1 MNFAEALK
9 EQSNFGR
16 TENGAV
22 KHLTTKSDVLDMFA
36 FGGAYRSRSIE
47 DKITLFKN
55 AYYEDK
61 ELALK
66 CLFYLRDCRG
76 GQGEREFFK
85 ACYTWLAKNDIKVA
99 KYNLKFIPTYGRWDD
114 LYCLVGT
121 PLEKDMFAFMKEVFT
136 VDMESKTPSLLGK
149 WLKSENASSK
159 ESYKLAKKTREAFGL
174 TERQYRKSLT
184 TLRKRIKIVESLMS
198 QGRWDEI
205 QFDKL
210 PSKAGFIYRN
220 AFARNDYTKER
231 YKKFMESKTTKVNSG
246 TLYPYEIVN
255 KAMNLR
261 WYLANKEVEINT
273 INKYWENLPDY
284 TEGRNSNTLCV
295 VDTSGSMT
303 VNLPGS
309 TSNCRDVA
317 VSLGIYFAEKLE
329 GEFQNMFITFSQN
342 PHVHT
347 FKGKTLVEKVSSID
361 MSDWGM
367 NTNIEKVFDLLL
379 NIAIKNNTKSADL
392 PERILIISDME
403 FDEAVDEGSYWD
415 SGKNNQRAL
424 LKTQTLME
432 SMRSKWKLH
441 GYTLPKLVYW
451 NVNARHNNVPDLGE
465 DVSFVSGFSPSIFK
479 QIMSN
484 KTGYELMLET
494 LTAERYAQVTAEFGQ
509 AKRK

>member
-9 EQSNFGR
+9 EQGNFGR

-76 GQGEREFFK
+76 GQGERDFFK
-85 ACYTWLAKNDIKVA
+85 ACYKWLAINDREVA
-99 KYNLKFIPTYGRWDD
+99 KHNLEFIPTYGRWDD
-114 LYCLVGT
+114 LYCLVDT
-121 PLEKDMFAFMKEVFT
+121 PLEKEMFSFMRRVFEL
-136 VDMESKTPSLLGK
+136 DLESKTPSLLGK

-159 ESYKLAKKTREAFGL
+159 ESRKLATKTMKAFGL
-174 TERQYRKSLT
+174 TERQYRKKVSSL
-184 TLRKRIKIVESLMS
+184 RQRIKIVESLMS
-198 QGRWDEI
+198 QDRWDEI
-205 QFDKL
+205 KFDKL

-231 YKKFMESKTTKVNSG
+231 YKAFMENKTTKVNSS

-255 KAMNLR
+255 KASLLR
-261 WYLANKEVEINT
+261 WTTNNREVEINT

-303 VNLPGS
+303 SNLPGS

-317 VSLGIYFAEKLE
+317 VSLGIYFAEKIE
-329 GEFQNMFITFSQN
+329 GDFHNMFISFSEN
-342 PHVHT
+342 PNIHILKGHT
-347 FKGKTLVEKVSSID
+347 LTDKFSSIN

-367 NTNIEKVFDLLL
+367 NTNIEKVFELLL
-379 NIAIKNNTKSADL
+379 TTAIRNNTKSADL

-403 FDEAVDEGSYWD
+403 FDEALGEGSYWNT
-415 SGKNNQRAL
+415 GRNNQQCL

-432 SMRSKWKLH
+432 NMRKKWSSH

-451 NVNARHNNVPDLGE
+451 NVNARNNNIPDLGE

-494 LTAERYAQVTAEFGQ
+494 LTAERYAQVTVEFNQ
-509 AKRK
+509 KKRK